1 MCLREPWT
9 VRPRI
14 SIVGSVAERSGEQ
27 PPNRASDVDNPYIL
41 KVENFILTFSSILYE
56 ALPFIILGAVIAGV
70 LEEMLPQKLITRF
83 LPRSRT
89 LAIVIGALL
98 GLVFPMCECGIIP
111 VMRRLIRKGLPLSCC
126 VAYLLA
132 GPIINVV
139 VLMSTFFA
147 FSGMETAVEPGG
159 APSYQMGGWWMMG
172 FRAGL
177 GFLVAFGTAHL
188 VEWQYRKYGNKLLM
202 PLAMPS
208 TLPLVEDADAPEAK
222 RSAWQRLSNISETA
236 LHDFIDIT
244 VFLILGALLAAF
256 TRQVVTQEMISHLSR
271 EHTILAIA
279 LMMLLAIVLSLC
291 SEADAFVAA
300 SFVTLRPSAKLA
312 FLVLGPM
319 LDIKLYLMYTRIF
332 RPRLI
337 YTIFLAVLVQV
348 FAWCYVTHYV
358 WESYAPQWMTVPAA
372 RPAAAASSTP

>member
-1 MCLREPWT
+1 VREPYT
-9 VRPRI
+9 VLPRI
-14 SIVGSVAERSGEQ
+14 SIVESVAERSGEQ
-27 PPNRASDVDNPYIL
+27 PPNRASAVDNPYIL

-56 ALPFIILGAVIAGV
+56 ALPFIILGAVIAGI
-70 LEEMLPQKLITRF
+70 LEELLPQKLITRF
-83 LPRSRT
+83 LPRNRT

-98 GLVFPMCECGIIP
+98 GLIFPMCECGIIP

-139 VLMSTFFA
+139 VLLSTFVA
-147 FSGMETAVEPGG
+147 FSDMEKATEPGG
-159 APSYQMGGWWMMG
+159 GLSYQMGSWWMMG
-172 FRAGL
+172 FRALL
-177 GFLVAFGTAHL
+177 GFLVSVGTAHI

-208 TLPLVEDADAPEAK
+208 ALPLADDDAPETK

-256 TRQVVTQEMISHLSR
+256 TRQVVTQEMIAQLSR
-271 EHTILAIA
+271 DHTVLAIV
-279 LMMLLAIVLSLC
+279 LMMLLAVLLCLC

-319 LDIKLYLMYTRIF
+319 LDLKLYLMYTRVF

-337 YTIFLAVLVQV
+337 YTIFLAVIVQV
-348 FAWCYVTHYV
+348 FAWSYVTHLF
-358 WESYAPQWMTVPAA
+358 WEYYGPQIYDWSPF
-372 RPAAAASSTP
+372 RSWWSQ